1 MYSRCPHCDKQH
13 EITVEHLRQRRG
25 LLNCSACGKS
35 FDTLRFLSEQEDAVL
50 ADDLHYQDK
59 QISDRR
65 PQTPA
70 VWLVATSLMSV
81 LLLAQVL
88 YFEGYR
94 LTMQPQIRVGL
105 DKICSAIACRL
116 PPYRNREEW
125 SVSHS
130 NLQVQ
135 TDGSYLF
142 SAAVSNQALF
152 TQIVPDLKLTLLN
165 FNGQAIA
172 GRMFSASE
180 YLPKLTSLATEQTV
194 EIRLAVVAPT
204 APIGGY
210 TFNLL

>member
-1 MYSRCPHCDKQH
+1 MYSRCPHCEKQH
-13 EITVEHLRQRRG
+13 KVTVEYLRQRRG

-35 FDTLRFLSEQEDAVL
+35 FDTLRFLSEHEDAVL
-50 ADDLHYQDK
+50 ADDLHYQEM
-59 QISDRR
+59 QISERR

-70 VWLVATSLMSV
+70 VWLVATSLM

-88 YFEGYR
+88 YFEGYH
-94 LTMQPQIRVGL
+94 LTMQPQLRVGL

-116 PPYRNREEW
+116 PLYKNLEEL

-152 TQIVPDLKLTLLN
+152 AQVVPDLKLTLLN

-172 GRMFSASE
+172 GRVFSAPE
-180 YLPKLTSLATEQTV
+180 YLPRLTSLATEQTV
-194 EIRLAVVAPT
+194 EVRLAVVAPA

-210 TFNLL
+210 TFTLL